1 MALKRGKRRKE
12 HSDAPTV
19 VANTR
24 TSCVA
29 GWFYPFTL
37 GALLVGGLVYA
48 AMVESPSE
56 SEFDPSITTLARN
69 NSRQNLPSLGELA
82 MMSEKELAKQD
93 IALMNL
99 RCAEGLPGSKNL
111 DIEKCL
117 ETLDQWAARVKHETA
132 RHLYKYR
139 ESPEEFENS
148 EAFYR
153 MMMLFTV
160 LQQDYKVHYNPDRI
174 RDVDFTKS
182 EDLFIHGMI
191 NNGNG
196 GTCVSMP
203 VLYTTVARRLGYPVY
218 LVTANAHVFCRWEDS
233 KERFNI
239 EATSQGMSSYDD
251 EYYMKWPKPITAAQ
265 IKAGWYLKS
274 LSNATSFASFL
285 ATRGHCLED
294 NKFGA
299 KARVAYAL
307 AAEKTPQHPLYY
319 GFLAQTMRPR
329 QRRANLAPQVYPLD
343 PAWNQQPIDDPLAT
357 SNAHQPWGQPRRV
370 PHNTFKPVTPF
381 STNQYGL
388 PQTRS
393 TSFPNPNAGYGLQ
406 P

>member
-1 MALKRGKRRKE
+1 MSLKRGQRRKTRHDSRPIAE
-12 HSDAPTV
+12 NASAP
-19 VANTR
+19 R
-24 TSCVA
+24 IS
-29 GWFYPFTL
+29 GWFFPFSL
-37 GALLVGGLVYA
+37 GAIVVGGAVFA
-48 AMVESPSE
+48 AMYKSAPEPIS
-56 SEFDPSITTLARN
+56 DTLFVTPASK
-69 NSRQNLPSLGELA
+69 NSQQGLPSLGELA
-82 MMSEKELAKQD
+82 LMPEKELAEQD

-99 RCAEGLPGSKNL
+99 RCAEGLPGSENF
-111 DIEKCL
+111 DISACL
-117 ETLDQWAARVKHETA
+117 KTLDQWAARVKHETT

-139 ESPEEFENS
+139 KSPGEFGNS

-153 MMMLFTV
+153 MMMLITV
-160 LQQDYKVHYNPDRI
+160 LQQDFKVHYNPDRI

-182 EDLFIHGMI
+182 QDLFIHGMI
-191 NNGNG
+191 SSNNG

-203 VLYTTVARRLGYPVY
+203 VLYTAIARRLNYPVY

-239 EATSQGMSSYDD
+239 EATSQGMNSYDD
-251 EYYMKWPKPITAAQ
+251 EYYMKWPKPLT
-265 IKAGWYLKS
+265 KEVVRRGWYLKS
-274 LSNATSFASFL
+274 LDNARSLASFL

-299 KARVAYAL
+299 KARVAYAM

-329 QRRANLAPQVYPLD
+329 QRLPDFAPQFYPLD
-343 PAWNQQPIDDPLAT
+343 PAWNQQPVSYLPT
-357 SNAHQPWGQPRRV
+357 VSGVHQPGSIQ
-370 PHNTFKPVTPF
+370 HNMFKPASPF
-381 STNQYGL
+381 QVNQQKL

-393 TSFPNPNAGYGLQ
+393 NAFPNPNAEFGFQ